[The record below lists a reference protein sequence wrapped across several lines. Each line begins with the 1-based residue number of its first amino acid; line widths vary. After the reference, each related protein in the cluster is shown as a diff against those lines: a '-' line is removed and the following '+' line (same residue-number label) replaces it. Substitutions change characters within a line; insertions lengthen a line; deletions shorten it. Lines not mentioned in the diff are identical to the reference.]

1 MSRKGAEG
9 GRAVR
14 TKDETIFTEI
24 MNFIDSYSESNGY
37 SPTVREISD
46 STEIPRATVQRY
58 LQELIQ
64 NGQVMSGGRRSYV
77 TERDQRQRRDYI
89 RVPIL
94 GAVAC
99 GLPTYAEE
107 NIEDYVQLP
116 SSIFGTGDFYMLRAN
131 GYSMID
137 VGITS
142 GDFVLIRRQDT
153 AEPGQIVVALVEDE
167 ATLKRYF
174 PEPERHRVRLHPENK
189 VMDDIYVPSCEI
201 QGVAVKVLKDLSYV

>member
-1 MSRKGAEG
+1 M
-9 GRAVR
+9 R
-14 TKDETIFTEI
+14 TKDETIFAEI

-46 STEIPRATVQRY
+46 ATEIPRATVQRY

-77 TERDQRQRRDYI
+77 TERDQLRRRDYI

-99 GLPTYAEE
+99 GLPIYAEE
-107 NIEDYVQLP
+107 NIEEYAQLP
-116 SSIFGTGDFYMLRAN
+116 SAIFGTGDFYMLRAN

-189 VMDDIYVPSCEI
+189 VMDDIFVPSCEI
-201 QGVAVKVLKDLSYV
+201 QGVAVKVLKDLCHV